1 MDSHG
6 RSTGERNEATRRRLL
21 MVLLTYSP
29 AVVVT
34 LIFFISPRPLTH
46 ARFAAMAFVLGLVG
60 VIIMVRKESPT
71 TLGSV
76 RGKWAVAQGALI
88 TLAFWLAAL
97 YLTMS
102 GS

>member
-1 MDSHG
+1 
-6 RSTGERNEATRRRLL
+6 

-29 AVVVT
+29 AVAVAF
-34 LIFFISPRPLTH
+34 IFLTAPRPLTN
-46 ARFAAMAFVLGLVG
+46 ARYALMAFVLGLVG
-60 VIIMVRKESPT
+60 VIIMARKESPT

-88 TLAFWLAAL
+88 TAAFWLAAL
-97 YLTMS
+97 YLMLS